1 MRRSLKPPSFVPPSI
16 SAPSIALSSF
26 RSKPHVAPF
35 AGPRWY
41 VAAAWLLLA
50 IIAQA
55 TLVHALA
62 IRGVVPSFVLV
73 VVVWYAIR
81 VDARRAAVYGLV
93 AGLCEDALSA
103 GTGAAWM
110 ISTCSSAVVASM
122 LSRGFFS
129 DSIPLVGA
137 ITVFVTLLRALI
149 FWAAMALGGYPPGLG
164 SMHLREALFESLLNG
179 AVVIAAMLAVRR
191 FEAPRR

>member
-1 MRRSLKPPSFVPPSI
+1 
-16 SAPSIALSSF
+16 LSSF

-35 AGPRWY
+35 AGPPWY
-41 VAAAWLLLA
+41 AAAAWLSLA
-50 IIAQA
+50 LAVQA

-62 IRGVVPSFVLV
+62 FHSVVPSFVLV

-81 VDARRAAVYGLV
+81 VDARRAAVYGLI

-110 ISTCSSAVVASM
+110 ISTGSSAVIASM

-129 DSIPLVGA
+129 DSIPLVSGV
-137 ITVFVTLLRALI
+137 TVLATLLRALI
-149 FWAAMALGGYPPGLG
+149 FWAAMALGGYPAGLG
-164 SMHLREALFESLLNG
+164 AMHLREALFEALLNG
-179 AVVIAAMLAVRR
+179 AIVIAAMLAVRR
-191 FEAPRR
+191 FDALRR